1 MRHCFIIINLC
12 RYLSIIFPVKM
23 TEHIFITFITG
34 SKNYKLDCILTKFIH
49 NICDQIKT
57 FLICQTG
64 YDTNHHGFWIFLK
77 SKVFLKLNFIFYLFF
92 SECSCVI
99 CLCDIWICLRVEYVI
114 INTIYDSSQ
123 AVSPC
128 THKTIQFFTIKWCFN
143 LFCIC
148 ITYSGDCIS
157 KYDTTFQI
165 VGIFICL
172 KFICC
177 EIVI

>member
-1 MRHCFIIINLC
+1 MA
-12 RYLSIIFPVKM
+12 
-23 TEHIFITFITG
+23 EHVLVALLAG
-34 SKNYKLDCILTKFIH
+34 SKDHKLYGILAHLIH
-49 NICDQIKT
+49 HIADEVEAL
-57 FLICQTG
+57 LIGQTG
-64 YDTNHHGFWIFLK
+64 YDTNHHGLWIFLK

-128 THKTIQFFTIKWCFN
+128 AHKTIQFFTIKWCFN